1 MATFKPHPYQAYAI
15 DRIMNQANV
24 GLFLDMGPR

>member
-1 MATFKPHPYQAYAI
+1 MMSVFKPYPYQQYAI

-24 GLFLDMGPR
+24 GLFLDMGL